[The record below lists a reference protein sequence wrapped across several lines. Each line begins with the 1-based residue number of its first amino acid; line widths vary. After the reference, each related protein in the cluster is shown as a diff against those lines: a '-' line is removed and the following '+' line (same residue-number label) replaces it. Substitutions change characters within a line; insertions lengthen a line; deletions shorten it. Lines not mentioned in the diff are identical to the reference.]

1 MIENNQKTSLLVSS
15 QLPEFVRDDPQ
26 YANFVLFLKAY
37 YEWMEQEKQV
47 TDRTKN
53 LLNYRDI
60 DKTPDEFVDYFYND
74 FLSYF
79 PKDILA
85 DKTKVA
91 KIAKELY
98 KSKGTPASYEF
109 LFRVLYDSPVEF
121 FYTKDAV
128 LRASDGEWYISKSLN
143 IASDDVNFL
152 NIKNYSVFGES
163 TKALATIE
171 NTVYDGVKTI
181 IYISNIQRDFQSG
194 EYIRILDSNNQ
205 EVEIDG
211 QTLRAKIVGQ
221 VNRIDVNPDSKGLLY
236 KPGDPVGI
244 TGGLNSVNGHGASA
258 TVYATTKG
266 SLQNIRV
273 INGGYGYRSSPNT
286 TITIGPASAG
296 ATAHVSS
303 VNPDPRKTANVT
315 LIPSD
320 TIQNQSLVKLNA
332 NNYNFVANGSA
343 NLTCSLANA
352 FNFLSF
358 TTYPLSAVLLDN
370 SGTGLDGAPT
380 IDASSLFPTDNAA
393 IIGNIRNLGIL
404 APIQIQN
411 AGHGYSANDTIVLTG
426 GSGVGAHANIISVN
440 ANGSI
445 IVVDYTYSNPNSAF
459 QFYPLGGT
467 NYQQTSVPTV
477 TIVSS
482 NVAAANAVLTIPGIL
497 GDGATFGS
505 TFDRVG
511 SISSIQVTDP
521 GADYVE
527 VPAIS
532 LKVQDLCVNNVF
544 ISTLPQ
550 QGDIIYQGTS
560 QETATYFATVES
572 ISSLYTLANTAASM
586 YRLRVLDYNTVPDYN
601 QKLKV
606 KDKNIYIDLTNR
618 YSTYNTSTRFDSTGV
633 ITYGDGTAKANA
645 IFVNG
650 LVSGTGQYIGTRG
663 QLSSFDVLQSQDYN
677 NYTYQITLEKEI
689 SNYRDILLNLLHP
702 TGTKLLG
709 RFVMPSEGLDNFT
722 TQSVTNQGHTLGYY
736 TGNPGSYV
744 TMEANFDNASN
755 NIVNFNALVGAN
767 LANIIS
773 SNSRL
778 VMTDVNGFTVA
789 SEVISVWADG
799 SNTVTLSDNTWL
811 SYANVAY
818 VTANAGSNVINITS
832 LTDSY
837 DIVNNG
843 NYTDSNN
850 PLGDILHIGD
860 TVLIA
865 NNTGKTVTSINYTT
879 GVILVNSNFSSAASS
894 FMSVNRVFSTSNVLI
909 FGPLGTQY
917 YPEITDEF
925 GNTITTED
933 DQLILLG

>member
-1 MIENNQKTSLLVSS
+1 MIENNQKTSLLVPS

-37 YEWMEQEKQV
+37 YEWLEQEKQI

-53 LLNYRDI
+53 LLNYRNI

-85 DKTKVA
+85 DKIKVT

-121 FYTKDAV
+121 FLTKDAV
-128 LRASDGEWYISKSLN
+128 LRASDGNWYISKSLN
-143 IASDDVNFL
+143 IASNDVNLL
-152 NIKNYSVFGES
+152 NIKNYSVFGETS
-163 TKALATIE
+163 KALATIE
-171 NTVYDGVKTI
+171 NTLFDGVKTI
-181 IYISNIQRDFQSG
+181 LYISNVQRDFQSG
-194 EYIRILDSNNQ
+194 EFIRILDSNNQ
-205 EVEIDG
+205 NIQVGG
-211 QTLRAKIVGQ
+211 QALRAKIVGQ
-221 VNRIDVNPDSKGLLY
+221 VNRIDINPNSRGLLY

-244 TGGLNSVNGHGASA
+244 IGGLNSPTGDGASA
-258 TVYATTKG
+258 IVQATTKG
-266 SLQNIRV
+266 SLQNVRV
-273 INGGYGYRSSPNT
+273 INGGFGYRSSPNT
-286 TITIGPASAG
+286 IITISPASAG

-315 LIPSD
+315 LIPND
-320 TIQNQSLVKLNA
+320 TIQNQSLIKLNA
-332 NNYNFVANGSA
+332 NNYSFVANAQA

-358 TTYPLSAVLLDN
+358 TTFPLSAILLDN
-370 SGTGLDGAPT
+370 SGTGLEGVPT

-404 APIQIQN
+404 APIQVVN
-411 AGHGYSANDTIVLTG
+411 AGKGYRANDTIVLTG

-445 IVVDYTYSNPNSAF
+445 IVVDYTYTNPNSAF

-477 TIVSS
+477 SVISS
-482 NVAAANAVLTIPGIL
+482 NVAAANAVLTVPGIL
-497 GDGATFGS
+497 GDGATFGA

-511 SISSIQVTDP
+511 SISSILVTDP
-521 GADYVE
+521 GADYVQ
-527 VPAIS
+527 VPAVS
-532 LKVQDLCVNNVF
+532 LKVQDLSVNNVF
-544 ISTLPQ
+544 ISVLPQ
-550 QGDIIYQGTS
+550 EGDIIFQGAT
-560 QETATYFATVES
+560 QETATYFATVQQIEP
-572 ISSLYTLANTAASM
+572 LHTLANTSASI
-586 YRLRVLDYNTVPDYN
+586 YRLRVLNYNTFPNYN

-606 KDKNIYIDLTNR
+606 KNKNIFIDLTNS

-633 ITYGDGTAKANA
+633 ISYGDGTAKANA

-650 LVSGTGQYIGTRG
+650 LVSGVGQYIGTRG
-663 QLSSFDVLQSQDYN
+663 QLSSFNVLQSQDYN

-702 TGTKLLG
+702 TGTKVLG
-709 RFVMPSEGLDNFT
+709 RFVMPSEAVDNFT
-722 TQSVTNQGHTLGYY
+722 TDAVTNQGHTLGFY
-736 TGNPGSYV
+736 TGDPGSYV
-744 TMEANFDNASN
+744 TMGANFNNTSN
-755 NIVNFNALVGAN
+755 NIVKFNALVGAN

-778 VMTDVNGFTVA
+778 VMTDINGFTIS
-789 SEVISVWADG
+789 SEVISVTYGG
-799 SNTVTLSDNTWL
+799 SNTATLSDNTWL

-818 VTANAGSNVINITS
+818 VTANSGSNVINITS
-832 LTDSY
+832 LTNSY

-843 NYTDSNN
+843 NYINPSN

-865 NNTGKTVTSINYTT
+865 NNTGKTVTNINYTT
-879 GVILVNSNFSSAASS
+879 GLVYVNSNFANASTS
-894 FMSVNRVFSTSNVLI
+894 LMSVNRVFSTTNVLI

>member
-1 MIENNQKTSLLVSS
+1 MIENNHLTSLLVAS

-37 YEWMEQEKQV
+37 YEWLEQEKQI

-53 LLNYRDI
+53 LLNYRNI

-85 DKTKVA
+85 DKTKVV

-152 NIKNYSVFGES
+152 NIKNYSVFGET

-171 NTVYDGVKTI
+171 NTVFDGVKTI
-181 IYISNIQRDFQSG
+181 LYISNVQRDFQSG
-194 EYIRILDSNNQ
+194 EFIRILDSNNQ
-205 EVEIDG
+205 EIEVGG
-211 QTLRAKIVGQ
+211 QALRAKIVGQ
-221 VNRIDVNPDSKGLLY
+221 VNRIDINPDNRGLLY
-236 KPGDPVGI
+236 RPGDPVGI
-244 TGGLNSVNGHGASA
+244 TGGLNSPAGDGAAA

-266 SLQNIRV
+266 SLQNVRV

-286 TITIGPASAG
+286 IITISPASAG
-296 ATAHVSS
+296 AAAHVSS

-320 TIQNQSLVKLNA
+320 TIQNQSLIKLNA
-332 NNYNFVANGSA
+332 NNYSFVANAQA

-358 TTYPLSAVLLDN
+358 TTYPLSAILLDN
-370 SGTGLDGAPT
+370 SGTGLEGAPT

-404 APIQIQN
+404 APIQILN
-411 AGHGYSANDTIVLTG
+411 AGKGYRANDTIVLTG

-445 IVVDYTYSNPNSAF
+445 IVVDYTYDNPNSAF

-467 NYQQTSVPTV
+467 NDQQTSVPTV
-477 TIVSS
+477 SVISS
-482 NVAAANAVLTIPGIL
+482 NVAAANAVLTVPGIL
-497 GDGATFGS
+497 GDGATFGA

-511 SISSIQVTDP
+511 SISSILVTDP

-527 VPAIS
+527 VPSIS

-544 ISTLPQ
+544 ISNLPQ
-550 QGDIIYQGTS
+550 EGDIIYQGAS
-560 QETATYFATVES
+560 QESATYFAKVQLIEP
-572 ISSLYTLANTAASM
+572 LYTLANTAASM
-586 YRLRVLDYNTVPDYN
+586 YRLRVLDYNTVPDFN
-601 QKLKV
+601 QKITI
-606 KDKNIYIDLTNR
+606 KDKNIFIDLTNR

-633 ITYGDGTAKANA
+633 ISYGDGTAKANA

-702 TGTKLLG
+702 TGTKVLG
-709 RFVMPSEGLDNFT
+709 RFVMPSEDLDNFT
-722 TQSVTNQGHTLGYY
+722 AEAVTNQGHTLGFY
-736 TGNPGSYV
+736 TGDPGSYV
-744 TMEANFDNASN
+744 TMEANFDNTSN
-755 NIVNFNALVGAN
+755 NIVKFNALVGAN

-778 VMTDVNGFTVA
+778 VMTDSQGFTIT
-789 SEVISVWADG
+789 SEVISVIADG
-799 SNTVTLSDNTWL
+799 ANTATLSDNTWL

-818 VTANAGSNVINITS
+818 VTANSGSNVINITS

-843 NYTDSNN
+843 NYIDPSN

-865 NNTGKTVTSINYTT
+865 NNTGKTVTNINYTT
-879 GVILVNSNFSSAASS
+879 GLVYVNSNFANASTS
-894 FMSVNRVFSTSNVLI
+894 LMSVNRVFSTTNVLI

>member
-1 MIENNQKTSLLVSS
+1 MIENNHLTSLLVPS
-15 QLPEFVRDDPQ
+15 QLPEFIRDDPQ

-37 YEWMEQEKQV
+37 YEWLEQEKQI

-85 DKTKVA
+85 DKTKVV

-143 IASDDVNFL
+143 IASNDVNFL
-152 NIKNYSVFGES
+152 NIKNYSVFGET

-171 NTVYDGVKTI
+171 NTVFDGVKTI
-181 IYISNIQRDFQSG
+181 FYISNVQRDFQSG
-194 EYIRILDSNNQ
+194 EFIRILDSNNQ
-205 EVEIDG
+205 EIEVGG
-211 QTLRAKIVGQ
+211 QALRAKIVGQ
-221 VNRIDVNPDSKGLLY
+221 VNRIDINPDNRGLLY

-244 TGGLNSVNGHGASA
+244 TGGLNSPAGDGASA
-258 TVYATTKG
+258 IVYATTKG
-266 SLQNIRV
+266 SLQNVRV
-273 INGGYGYRSSPNT
+273 VNGGYGYRSDPNT
-286 TITIGPASAG
+286 IITIGPASSG

-320 TIQNQSLVKLNA
+320 TIQNQSLIKLNA
-332 NNYNFVANGSA
+332 NNYSFVANAQA

-358 TTYPLSAVLLDN
+358 TTYPLSAILLDN
-370 SGTGLDGAPT
+370 SGTGLEGAPT

-404 APIQIQN
+404 APIQILN
-411 AGHGYSANDTIVLTG
+411 AGKGYRANDTIVLTG

-445 IVVDYTYSNPNSAF
+445 IVVDYTYDNPNSAF

-467 NYQQTSVPTV
+467 NYQQTSVPEV
-477 TIVSS
+477 SVISS
-482 NVAAANAVLTIPGIL
+482 NVAAANAVLTVPGIL

-511 SISSIQVTDP
+511 SISSILVTDP

-544 ISTLPQ
+544 ISNLPQ
-550 QGDIIYQGTS
+550 EGDIIYQGAS
-560 QETATYFATVES
+560 QESATYFAKVQS
-572 ISSLYTLANTAASM
+572 IEPLYTLANTASSM
-586 YRLRVLDYNTVPDYN
+586 YRLRVLDYNTVPDFN
-601 QKLKV
+601 QKITI
-606 KDKNIYIDLTNR
+606 KDKNIFIDLTNR
-618 YSTYNTSTRFDSTGV
+618 YSAYNTSTRFDSTGV
-633 ITYGDGTAKANA
+633 ISYGDGTAKANA

-702 TGTKLLG
+702 TGTKVLG
-709 RFVMPSEGLDNFT
+709 RFVMQAEGLDNFT
-722 TQSVTNQGHTLGYY
+722 TQSVTDQGHTLGYY

-755 NIVNFNALVGAN
+755 NIVKFDALVGAN

-773 SNSRL
+773 SNSKL
-778 VMTDVNGFTVA
+778 VMTDSHGFIIT
-789 SEVISVWADG
+789 SEVISFTYG
-799 SNTVTLSDNTWL
+799 NSNTAILADNTWL

-818 VTANAGSNVINITS
+818 VTANSGSNVINITS

-837 DIVNNG
+837 DIINNG
-843 NYTDSNN
+843 NYTDPNN
-850 PLGDILHIGD
+850 PLIDILHIGD
-860 TVLIA
+860 KVLVA
-865 NNTGKTVTSINYTT
+865 NNAEKTVTNIDYST
-879 GVILVNSNFSSAASS
+879 GAIRVNSNFTFNASS
-894 FMSVNRVFSTSNVLI
+894 LMSVNRTFSTTNVLI

>member
-1 MIENNQKTSLLVSS
+1 MIENNHLTSLLVSS
-15 QLPEFVRDDPQ
+15 QLPEFVRDEPQ

-37 YEWMEQEKQV
+37 YEWMEQEKNV

-91 KIAKELY
+91 KIAKEIY

-143 IASDDVNFL
+143 IASDDTRFL
-152 NIKNYSVFGES
+152 NIKNYSVFGET

-171 NTVYDGVKTI
+171 NSVYDGVKTI
-181 IYISNIQRDFQSG
+181 IYISNVQRDFQSG
-194 EYIRILDSNNQ
+194 EYVRILDSNNQ

-211 QTLRAKIVGQ
+211 LTLRAKIVGQ
-221 VNRIDVNPDSKGLLY
+221 VNRIDINTDNRGLLY

-244 TGGLNSVNGHGASA
+244 SGGLNSPSGHGASA

-286 TITIGPASAG
+286 TITISPASSG
-296 ATAHVSS
+296 ATAVVSS

-332 NNYNFVANGSA
+332 NNYNFVANGVA
-343 NLTCSLANA
+343 NLNCSLANA

-358 TTYPLSAVLLDN
+358 TTYPISAVYMTN
-370 SGTGLDGAPT
+370 EGTGLSGAPT
-380 IDASSLFPTDNAA
+380 IDAASLFPTDNVS

-404 APIQIQN
+404 APIQITN
-411 AGHGYSANDTIVLTG
+411 AGHGYTTNDTIVLTG
-426 GSGVGAHANIISVN
+426 GSGTGAHANIVSVN

-445 IVVDYTYSNPNSAF
+445 IAVDYTYENPSASF

-467 NYQQTSVPTV
+467 NYQATSVPTV
-477 TIVSS
+477 SIISS

-497 GDGATFGS
+497 GEGATFG
-505 TFDRVG
+505 TTYDRVG
-511 SISSIQVTDP
+511 AISSILVTDP

-527 VPAIS
+527 VPS
-532 LKVQDLCVNNVF
+532 VTLKVQDLCVNNVF
-544 ISTLPQ
+544 ISDLPQ
-550 QGDIIYQGTS
+550 KGDIIFQG
-560 QETATYFATVES
+560 ETEESATYFATVDS
-572 ISSLYTLANTAASM
+572 ISSLYPFANTASSM

-601 QKLKV
+601 QKLTV
-606 KDKNIYIDLTNR
+606 KDKNIWIDLTNR

-663 QLSSFDVLQSQDYN
+663 QLSSFDVLQSQEYN
-677 NYTYQITLEKEI
+677 NYTYEITLEKEI

-702 TGTKLLG
+702 TGTKVLG
-709 RFVMPSEGLDNFT
+709 RFVMPSSGEDNFT
-722 TQSVTNQGHTLGYY
+722 VDSVTNQGHTLGFY
-736 TGNPGSYV
+736 TGDPGSYV
-744 TMEANFDNASN
+744 TMEANFDNTSN
-755 NIVNFNALVGAN
+755 NIVTFHSLVGAN

-778 VMTDVNGFTVA
+778 VMTDDNGFIVT
-789 SEVISVWADG
+789 SDVISITADG
-799 SNTVTLSDNTWL
+799 ANTVTLTGNTWL
-811 SYANVAY
+811 AYTNVAY
-818 VTANAGSNVINITS
+818 VTASAGDNVINITS
-832 LTDSY
+832 LTDTY
-837 DIVNNG
+837 DIINNG
-843 NYTDSNN
+843 NYTDPNN

-865 NNTGKTVTSINYTT
+865 NNTGKTVTDINYTE
-879 GVILVNSNFSSAASS
+879 GIVYVNSNFSNAATSL
-894 FMSVNRVFSTSNVLI
+894 MSVNRVFSTTNVLI

>member
-1 MIENNQKTSLLVSS
+1 MIENNHLTSLLVPS

-26 YANFVLFLKAY
+26 YVNFVLFLKAY
-37 YEWMEQEKQV
+37 YEWLEQEKQI

-79 PKDILA
+79 PKNILA

-109 LFRVLYDSPVEF
+109 LFRVLYDSPVDF

-128 LRASDGEWYISKSLN
+128 LRASDGQWYISKSLN
-143 IASDDVNFL
+143 IASSDVNFL
-152 NIKNYSVFGES
+152 NIKNYSVFGET

-194 EYIRILDSNNQ
+194 EFIRILDSDNQ
-205 EVEIDG
+205 EIQVGG
-211 QTLRAKIVGQ
+211 QPLRAKIVGQ
-221 VNRIDVNPDSKGLLY
+221 VNRIEVNPNNRGLLY

-244 TGGLNSVNGHGASA
+244 SGGLNSPAGDGAAA

-286 TITIGPASAG
+286 IINISPASAG
-296 ATAHVSS
+296 IVAHVSS
-303 VNPDPRKTANVT
+303 INPDPRKTANVT

-320 TIQNQSLVKLNA
+320 TIQNQSLIKLNA
-332 NNYNFVANGSA
+332 NNYSFVANTRA

-370 SGTGLDGAPT
+370 NGTGLDDAPT

-404 APIQIQN
+404 APIQIIN
-411 AGHGYSANDTIVLTG
+411 AGSGYRANDTIVLTG

-445 IVVDYTYSNPNSAF
+445 IVVDYTYTNPNSAF

-467 NYQQTSVPTV
+467 NYQQTSVPAV
-477 TIVSS
+477 SIISS
-482 NVAAANAVLTIPGIL
+482 NVAAANAILTVPGIL

-511 SISSIQVTDP
+511 SISSILVTDP
-521 GADYVE
+521 GADYVK
-527 VPAIS
+527 VPTIS

-544 ISTLPQ
+544 ISGLPQ
-550 QGDIIYQGTS
+550 EGDIIYQGTS
-560 QETATYFATVES
+560 QESATYFAKVQKIEP
-572 ISSLYTLANTAASM
+572 LYTLANTAASM
-586 YRLRVLDYNTVPDYN
+586 YRLRVLDYNTIPNFN

-606 KDKNIYIDLTNR
+606 KNKNIYIDLTNR
-618 YSTYNTSTRFDSTGV
+618 YSSYNTSTRFDSTGV
-633 ITYGDGTAKANA
+633 ISYGDGTAKANA

-650 LVSGTGQYIGTRG
+650 LVSGAGQYIGTRG

-689 SNYRDILLNLLHP
+689 ANYRDILLNLLHP
-702 TGTKLLG
+702 TGTKVLG
-709 RFVMPSEGLDNFT
+709 RFVIRADGLDNFT
-722 TQSVTNQGHTLGYY
+722 TESVTNQGHTLGFY
-736 TGNPGSYV
+736 TGDPGSYV
-744 TMEANFDNASN
+744 TMQANFNNTSN
-755 NIVNFNALVGAN
+755 NIVKFNALVGAN

-778 VMTDVNGFTVA
+778 VMTDVNGFIVT
-789 SEVISVWADG
+789 SDVISVTAGG
-799 SNTVTLSDNTWL
+799 SNTAILKDNTWL

-818 VTANAGSNVINITS
+818 IKANSGSNVINITS
-832 LTDSY
+832 LTGSY
-837 DIVNNG
+837 DIINNG
-843 NYTDSNN
+843 NYANTAY
-850 PLGDILHIGD
+850 PLKDILHIGD

-865 NNTGKTVTSINYTT
+865 NNTGKTVTNINYVT
-879 GVILVNSNFSSAASS
+879 GSVYVNSNFANASTS
-894 FMSVNRVFSTSNVLI
+894 LMSVNRVFSTTNVLI